1 MLSEKTTRWNSYD
14 TLCSH
19 FYRPHA
25 APAGQAHCRFR
36 DGHRRGAGDC
46 FRSPAALYRFFCGAA
61 GRNMAGDAA
70 ADACGHGL
78 YSDGKRTGIFRRGI
92 RGSLACRRAVQHG
105 IYAERCQERN
115 GGTGTVPELQRAV
128 FSGAAEYVRRRCL
141 HCCMERCPLGTAGS
155 GNQRHMVCGGVSGG
169 EGTGTDTGRSCGDY
183 RLQLRRLI
191 GQLLAA
197 GIRSAGTHC
206 RSPLFAGLR
215 RCRRGK
221 DGRGNDR
228 RV

>member
-1 MLSEKTTRWNSYD
+1 MIHCAAIFTDHMLLQRGKPIAVFGTGTAGEPVTVSVPQRHCTVSSAVRQDGTWRV
-14 TLCSH
+14 TL
-19 FYRPHA
+19 PPM
-25 APAGQAHCRFR
+25 PAGTGCTLTVNEQEFSDVAF
-36 DGHRRGAGDC
+36 GEVWLAGGQ
-46 FRSPAALYRFFCGAA
+46 S
-61 GRNMAGDAA
+61 NMEFMLKDA
-70 ADACGHGL
+70 
-78 YSDGKRTGIFRRGI
+78 
-92 RGSLACRRAVQHG
+92 
-105 IYAERCQERN
+105 RN
-115 GGTGTVPELQRAV
+115 GMAETGTVPELQRAV
-128 FSGAAEYVRRRCL
+128 FSGTAEYVRRRCL
-141 HCCMERCPLGTAGS
+141 HCCVERCPLGTAGS

-215 RCRRGK
+215 RCRCRK